1 MIGSGTMATG
11 SACLLSLITLPTRA
25 ANVESGA
32 MMMSAATSPR
42 VQAIPG
48 RLTFMATAT
57 YGKSA
62 STPRSW
68 LATGAPRLCRAPLA
82 RLFATYPTAS
92 LPAPGPGKSL
102 GSFRPSLPT
111 CLVRANAF
119 HARRRVFFSLQ
130 QIENF

>member
-92 LPAPGPGKSL
+92 LPAPGPGKSRFFQTIT
-102 GSFRPSLPT
+102 SDVPCPRERFSCATSSL
-111 CLVRANAF
+111 
-119 HARRRVFFSLQ
+119 FFAST
-130 QIENF
+130 N